1 MTYVRYKGICWK
13 VEIEKL
19 NTTDNTTAPVLTNQ
33 KHPAWHA
40 LEGGPGARRS
50 IWLVLVLFQFKPRV
64 VLKED
69 CLLSFHK
76 LCIHMEEDTDDISN
90 CIRNSSDIGKV

>member
-1 MTYVRYKGICWK
+1 M
-13 VEIEKL
+13 EIEKL
-19 NTTDNTTAPVLTNQ
+19 NTTDNATAPVLTNQ

-40 LEGGPGARRS
+40 LEGDPGARRS
-50 IWLVLVLFQFKPRV
+50 FSIQARV
-64 VLKED
+64 FVKGD

-90 CIRNSSDIGKV
+90 CIRNSSVR